1 MDSGKFDDLSRS
13 LATRANRRETLRAAG
28 KGGILAAAAGALGL
42 GGARAAN
49 STQPVDC
56 TMPLLSKVQA
66 GKNKGHRYD
75 GDLAITIETTGA
87 IDTGTLTTADGT
99 TYDVVGQATGRSLQL
114 RVKLAADRFL
124 SLFGTAE
131 QDLTLCQGR
140 VDGSFGGWAES
151 DLGTWTLGVKPPATP
166 TAVPTVANNGGGGG
180 TTGGGGGSTAGNSSG
195 GGGTENPTPTPT
207 PCPAQDCGVTFV
219 WLPDQCACGCPPP
232 SEKCGDTMCCPAGS
246 VCNAAGGSCQCP
258 NGTTLCGDS
267 CVANCPSGSNLNYST
282 CQCETQ
288 TSCGTGETLCNGAC
302 VSINCSPS
310 QLFDSTQCMC
320 VNRCSPGQ
328 GFCGGSCID
337 IVNDRTNCGACGNA
351 CQQGVPCIA
360 GICTCPPGTNYDST
374 QKKCV

>member
-1 MDSGKFDDLSRS
+1 MDGGKFDDLSRS
-13 LATRANRRETLRAAG
+13 LAARANRRETLRAAG
-28 KGGILAAAAGALGL
+28 KGGILAAAAGAIGL

-49 STQPVDC
+49 SQPVDC
-56 TMPLLSKVQA
+56 AMPLLAKVQA

-75 GDLAITIETTGA
+75 GDLKITIETDGA

-99 TYDVVGQATGRSLQL
+99 TYDVVGQATGRSISL

-131 QDLTLCQGR
+131 QDLTLCKGR
-140 VDGSFGGWAES
+140 VDGSFGGWAQS
-151 DLGTWTLGVKPPATP
+151 DLGTWTLGVKPAPATP
-166 TAVPTVANNGGGGG
+166 TPAVATNNGGGGG
-180 TTGGGGGSTAGNSSG
+180 STGGGSTGGDNG
-195 GGGTENPTPTPT
+195 GGETENPTPT

-232 SEKCGDTMCCPAGS
+232 SEKCGDTMCCPSGS
-246 VCNAAGGSCQCP
+246 VCDAAGGSCQCP
-258 NGTTLCGDS
+258 SGTTLCGDS
-267 CVANCPSGSNLNYST
+267 CVPECASGSNLNYTT

-288 TSCGTGETLCNGAC
+288 TSCGSGETLCNGAC

-351 CQQGVPCIA
+351 CQTGVPCIA
-360 GICTCPPGTNYDST
+360 GTCTCPPGTSYNST
-374 QKKCV
+374 QQKCV